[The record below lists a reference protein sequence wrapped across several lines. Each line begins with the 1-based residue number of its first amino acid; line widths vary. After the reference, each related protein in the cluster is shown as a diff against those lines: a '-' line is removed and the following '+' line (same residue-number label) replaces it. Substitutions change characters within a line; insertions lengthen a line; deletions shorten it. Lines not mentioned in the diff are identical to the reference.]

1 METVT
6 MAALYFLLSGEHVQE
21 REDPTLTDW
30 DRFARAEYV
39 RLAMEEE
46 GEFRASDNQN
56 EIWVNQNLDGQFA

>member
-1 METVT
+1 MSRV
-6 MAALYFLLSGEHVQE
+6 LWWLQE

-46 GEFRASDNQN
+46 TEDMDPEAAEVWEPSIESG
-56 EIWVNQNLDGQFA
+56 I